1 MGARGNVFPSF
12 SKYKNRL
19 FLSLF
24 WRYHF
29 FMGRKNKYTKEIK
42 LKAILDY
49 EKGVKSIIQL
59 CNELDCS
66 HMSIRAWI
74 RGYRALGDDFF
85 NNKTNRSYTEEF
97 KLMVIKDYLLGNG
110 SSYDLAQKYKIPS
123 KAIVLDWVSKYNKGK
138 DIKKYNPKP
147 EVYKMKARKTTF
159 EERIEIVNYCLENN
173 KNFKET
179 ADKYN
184 IPYNLVY
191 QWVKRYES
199 DGKIALGYT
208 RKGPKPKVILP
219 STPEES
225 AQAEIERLKREL
237 ARKELE
243 IEILKKKQYFEKII
257 YSQKSDK

>member
-1 MGARGNVFPSF
+1 
-12 SKYKNRL
+12 
-19 FLSLF
+19 
-24 WRYHF
+24 
-29 FMGRKNKYTKEIK
+29 MGRKHKYAKEIK

-49 EKGVKSIIQL
+49 EKGNKSISQL
-59 CNELDCS
+59 SKELNCS
-66 HMSIRAWI
+66 QVAIWGWI
-74 RGYRALGDDFF
+74 YGYRSQGEDFF
-85 NNKTNRSYTEEF
+85 DNKTNKAYTEKF
-97 KLMVIKDYLLGNG
+97 KLMVIQDYLLGNG

-123 KAIVLDWVSKYNKGK
+123 KSIVLDWVSKYNNGK
-138 DIKKYNPKP
+138 DIKNYNPKP

-159 EERIEIVNYCLENN
+159 EERIEIVNYCLANN
-173 KNFKET
+173 KDFKET

-184 IPYNLVY
+184 IPYSLVY

-219 STPEES
+219 TTPEES

-243 IEILKKKQYFEKII
+243 IEILKKKQYFEKLI

>member
-1 MGARGNVFPSF
+1 M
-12 SKYKNRL
+12 Y
-19 FLSLF
+19 
-24 WRYHF
+24 
-29 FMGRKNKYTKEIK
+29 
-42 LKAILDY
+42 
-49 EKGVKSIIQL
+49 
-59 CNELDCS
+59 
-66 HMSIRAWI
+66 
-74 RGYRALGDDFF
+74 LGICWF
-85 NNKTNRSYTEEF
+85 
-97 KLMVIKDYLLGNG
+97 
-110 SSYDLAQKYKIPS
+110 
-123 KAIVLDWVSKYNKGK
+123 
-138 DIKKYNPKP
+138 
-147 EVYKMKARKTTF
+147 
-159 EERIEIVNYCLENN
+159 IEIVNYCLENN

-219 STPEES
+219 SSPEES

-243 IEILKKKQYFEKII
+243 IEILKKKQYFEKKI

>member
-1 MGARGNVFPSF
+1 
-12 SKYKNRL
+12 
-19 FLSLF
+19 
-24 WRYHF
+24 
-29 FMGRKNKYTKEIK
+29 MGRKHKYTKEVK

-59 CNELDCS
+59 SNELDCS
-66 HMSIRAWI
+66 KMSIRAWI
-74 RGYRALGDDFF
+74 RGYRAQGDDFF

-97 KLMVIKDYLLGNG
+97 KLSVIKDYLLGNG

-123 KAIVLDWVSKYNKGK
+123 KSIVLDWVSRYNNGK
-138 DIKKYNPKP
+138 DIKNYNPKP

-159 EERIEIVNYCLENN
+159 EERIEIVNYCLENS
-173 KNFKET
+173 KDFKGT

-184 IPYNLVY
+184 VPYSLVY

-199 DGKIALGYT
+199 DGEIALGYT
-208 RKGPKPKVILP
+208 RKGPKPKVIP
-219 STPEES
+219 PTTPEES